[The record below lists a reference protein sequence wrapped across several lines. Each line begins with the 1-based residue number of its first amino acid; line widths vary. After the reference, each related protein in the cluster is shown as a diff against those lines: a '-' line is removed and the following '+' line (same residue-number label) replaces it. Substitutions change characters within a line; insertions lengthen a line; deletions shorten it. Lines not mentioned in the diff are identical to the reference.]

1 MINAFGSTPANSSMQ
16 RTLPRAAEL
25 WRQTLSV
32 STEAHR
38 LLRLSRIVQT
48 VAVGA
53 ECSAPAGARH
63 H

>member
-1 MINAFGSTPANSSMQ
+1 MQ